1 MPLKIAQRP
10 VAGTA
15 EECGRLYPVALD
27 FMRSQPLGA
36 VAWSQPAPTCLPLV
50 RGMPRTSG
58 ALTKG
63 LIDFAITGISSLAT
77 GGTSLIPKLAAG
89 VYQGIAD
96 EPLPIAARVP
106 LNIVAAGGGPV
117 NGFGDIFGDIG
128 AFFTTEQT
136 FGETLSN
143 VGVDLWQGVTNLLPA
158 AIPNLT
164 APLVQT
170 LAARPQTAPMPRV
183 RPPAQPRYGPEFDL
197 GQLLR
202 PPFMRDQ
209 PFTGVPPGSAPPGQW
224 EIDTYGEPGTMG
236 GGVAMAGVPMV
247 RTGTQALT
255 IVVNAM
261 RSQGLRANVSW
272 LAGIL
277 RKFGPAAGVGFLASW
292 VEDQIANMAVWEAH
306 TLKRRRMNPANVK
319 ALRRSAR
326 RIESFHRLCRRV
338 DVLRPRGRS
347 RARARCA
354 TCHRDPCR
362 CK

>member
-1 MPLKIAQRP
+1 MAKRDYYEVLGVNRDADEESVKKAYRRLAMKHHPDRNPDNPK
-10 VAGTA
+10 A
-15 EECGRLYPVALD
+15 EELFKEAKEAYEVLTDAGKRAAYDRYGHVGVDPQA
-27 FMRSQPLGA
+27 
-36 VAWSQPAPTCLPLV
+36 
-50 RGMPRTSG
+50 GMAGSG
-58 ALTKG
+58 AG
-63 LIDFAITGISSLAT
+63 FSSFADA
-77 GGTSLIPKLAAG
+77 
-89 VYQGIAD
+89 
-96 EPLPIAARVP
+96 
-106 LNIVAAGGGPV
+106 
-117 NGFGDIFGDIG
+117 FGDIFGDIG